1 MSMQDFTETD
11 LEECFERNPKSKG
24 ITAINYHNLAK
35 LIIKNVPV
43 ATIIETK
50 TMMTYVKGHYVENGE
65 EVIHKILVEL
75 LGPRVKDNGQTCYNA
90 HVLKEVLGIIQ
101 GLTYVESKKFD
112 NNLDIIN
119 CLNGYLNWRT
129 GVLEPHRPTYYSRIQ
144 INVNYDPD
152 AQCPNIIKMFQTV
165 LREEDFRKAL
175 EFIGYCLYRAYP
187 IQKAFILLGPG
198 GTGKSHFID
207 TVCKM
212 LGEDNISSVSMHDLE
227 KDRFA
232 TSDLYCKLLN
242 SFGDMEQST
251 LPNVNILKMLTSNKD
266 VIRAQRKGERAF
278 DFISFAKQIF
288 GSNKLPRVRDDTT
301 KFYRRIEISPF
312 EHVFSQQEIEESENE
327 NLLEKVTSAEELSG
341 LLNLVLPHLD
351 ALLDRGHF
359 HNSFTTT
366 TAKDR
371 YKKASEPV
379 STFIE
384 LHLEEVADVYVSKQT
399 IYNEFVKF
407 CKVNE
412 IEPMHHVPFGKVL
425 KKLLPW
431 YQTAIR
437 GPDDSMACMWP
448 DNYRHPV
455 ILNTILK
462 PVKV

>member
-187 IQKAFILLGPG
+187 IQKAFIL
-198 GTGKSHFID
+198 
-207 TVCKM
+207 
-212 LGEDNISSVSMHDLE
+212 
-227 KDRFA
+227 
-232 TSDLYCKLLN
+232 
-242 SFGDMEQST
+242 
-251 LPNVNILKMLTSNKD
+251 
-266 VIRAQRKGERAF
+266 
-278 DFISFAKQIF
+278 
-288 GSNKLPRVRDDTT
+288 
-301 KFYRRIEISPF
+301 
-312 EHVFSQQEIEESENE
+312 
-327 NLLEKVTSAEELSG
+327 
-341 LLNLVLPHLD
+341 
-351 ALLDRGHF
+351 
-359 HNSFTTT
+359 
-366 TAKDR
+366 
-371 YKKASEPV
+371 
-379 STFIE
+379 
-384 LHLEEVADVYVSKQT
+384 
-399 IYNEFVKF
+399 
-407 CKVNE
+407 
-412 IEPMHHVPFGKVL
+412 
-425 KKLLPW
+425 
-431 YQTAIR
+431 
-437 GPDDSMACMWP
+437 
-448 DNYRHPV
+448 
-455 ILNTILK
+455 
-462 PVKV
+462 

>member
-1 MSMQDFTETD
+1 
-11 LEECFERNPKSKG
+11 
-24 ITAINYHNLAK
+24 
-35 LIIKNVPV
+35 
-43 ATIIETK
+43 
-50 TMMTYVKGHYVENGE
+50 
-65 EVIHKILVEL
+65 
-75 LGPRVKDNGQTCYNA
+75 
-90 HVLKEVLGIIQ
+90 
-101 GLTYVESKKFD
+101 
-112 NNLDIIN
+112 
-119 CLNGYLNWRT
+119 
-129 GVLEPHRPTYYSRIQ
+129 
-144 INVNYDPD
+144 
-152 AQCPNIIKMFQTV
+152 
-165 LREEDFRKAL
+165 
-175 EFIGYCLYRAYP
+175 
-187 IQKAFILLGPG
+187 
-198 GTGKSHFID
+198 
-207 TVCKM
+207 
-212 LGEDNISSVSMHDLE
+212 
-227 KDRFA
+227 
-232 TSDLYCKLLN
+232 
-242 SFGDMEQST
+242 MEQST

-301 KFYRRIEISPF
+301 GFYRRIEIIPF
-312 EHVFSQQEIEESENE
+312 EHVFTQQEIEESEKE
-327 NLLEKVTSAEELSG
+327 NLLEKVTSPEELSG

-351 ALLDRGHF
+351 ALLDRGYF

-384 LHLEEVADVYVSKQT
+384 LHLEEVADMYVSKQT

-412 IEPMHHVPFGKVL
+412 IEPMHCVPFGKVL